1 MSEKKGTE
9 ELLRDIK
16 ERKVPREI
24 QILAAKGSLPF
35 SQEELLPIL
44 VSFLSVDDS
53 ELSGIARKTILEYPR
68 NLLINYIKEE
78 KCTADELDILAY
90 SMEEDNILSAIA
102 GSKNIKDSTLLFLA
116 RNCSE
121 IIQEIIITNQA
132 RIIANPKILEALEEN
147 LKLSPLIKRRITEIK
162 EEFFAEKKKFVPQIT
177 EDEAKDMGI
186 SQEEYINLFES
197 FHIDNLSEDQ
207 LFSSINL
214 PAEPQTEE
222 AQSILLMILKMTVPE
237 KIQLAL
243 KGSQEA
249 RGILICDSSKLV
261 REAVV
266 KSPKITDQEICMVA
280 SNRSIDDDILRYIGT
295 NRKFIRKYPIIR
307 NLCFNPKTP
316 VGISLNLL
324 NRLTKKDLRDLAN
337 EKNVPDTVQ
346 KMAFR
351 LFRMRLERSG

>member
-1 MSEKKGTE
+1 MSERKSQDD
-9 ELLRDIK
+9 LLRDIK
-16 ERKVPREI
+16 ERKVPREV

-44 VSFLSVDDS
+44 VSFLAIDDN
-53 ELSGIARKTILEYPR
+53 ELSSLSRKTLLEYPR
-68 NLLINYIKEE
+68 HLLLNFIKEE
-78 KCTADELDILAY
+78 KCSPEELDILAY
-90 SMEEDNILSAIA
+90 SIEDESILSAIA
-102 GSKNIKDSTLLFLA
+102 SAKNVKDSTLLFLA
-116 RNCSE
+116 RQGSE
-121 IIQEIIITNQA
+121 IIQEIIVTNQA
-132 RIIANPKILEALEEN
+132 RILSNPKILDALEEN
-147 LKLSPLIKRRITEIK
+147 QKLSSTVKRKIIEIK

-177 EDEAKDMGI
+177 EEEAKEMGI
-186 SQEEYINLFES
+186 TEQEYIDLFES

-207 LFSSINL
+207 LFSTINL
-214 PAEPQTEE
+214 PAEPESEE
-222 AQSILLMILKMTVPE
+222 VQSILIQILKMTVPE

-266 KSPKITDQEICMVA
+266 KSPKITDQEICAVA
-280 SNRSIDDDILRYIGT
+280 SNRSIDEDILRYIGT
-295 NRKFIRKYPIIR
+295 NRKFIRKYPIIK

-316 VGISLNLL
+316 VGVTLNLL

-346 KMAFR
+346 KMALR
-351 LFRMRLERSG
+351 LYRMRLERT